1 MEPRTDAQTPW
12 GRAMM
17 PPAMDVAE
25 RGTRKEPAEHR
36 VLVLYSGSLIAQ
48 GVGAMLRKLSLV
60 ETAAIDIEEPD
71 ALERARATQPDV
83 IVVDM
88 SELRGPCQEL
98 FLDLLDEFPT
108 LRVVCLRPEG
118 DTVDVFQKQR
128 VYVRQAQDLIATL
141 LER

>member
-1 MEPRTDAQTPW
+1 
-12 GRAMM
+12 
-17 PPAMDVAE
+17 MDVA
-25 RGTRKEPAEHR
+25 KHR

-48 GVGAMLRKLSLV
+48 GVGAMLRELSLV

-83 IVVDM
+83 VVVDM
-88 SELRGPCQEL
+88 SELRGPCQKL

-118 DTVDVFQKQR
+118 DTVDVFRKQR
-128 VYVRQAQDLIATL
+128 VCVRQAQDLIATL